1 MHTNLYHDY
10 YKQVKYLKI
19 ILIFMG
25 IRCPNC
31 SDEMIL
37 TDRYGVEID
46 HCPRCKGVW
55 LDRGELEK
63 VAKMQNKYDD
73 DHYNKYHFGKD
84 RDYDDDDDYHSR
96 RRHKKKGFLEDMFD
110 FG

>member
-1 MHTNLYHDY
+1 
-10 YKQVKYLKI
+10 
-19 ILIFMG
+19 MG
-25 IRCPNC
+25 IKCPNC

-63 VAKMQNKYDD
+63 VANMQNKYDD

-84 RDYDDDDDYHSR
+84 RDYDDDDDYYSR
-96 RRHKKKGFLEDMFD
+96 RKHKKRGFLEDMFD

>member
-1 MHTNLYHDY
+1 MCISLSLNYN
-10 YKQVKYLKI
+10 KQVKYLKI
-19 ILIFMG
+19 ILILMG

-63 VAKMQNKYDD
+63 VANMQNKYDD

-96 RRHKKKGFLEDMFD
+96 GRHKKRGFLEDMFD

>member
-1 MHTNLYHDY
+1 
-10 YKQVKYLKI
+10 
-19 ILIFMG
+19 MG

-73 DHYNKYHFGKD
+73 DHYTKYHFGKD

>member
-1 MHTNLYHDY
+1 
-10 YKQVKYLKI
+10 
-19 ILIFMG
+19 MG

-63 VAKMQNKYDD
+63 VANMQNKYDD

-96 RRHKKKGFLEDMFD
+96 RRYKKKGFLEDMFD